1 MQVIKQPEHGRTS
14 FDWSDNTGGIDV
26 KMDGYVEENHLL
38 RCWGWLPLL
47 NWIGSYIIS
56 IVKTASKNIGALIC
70 SMKFLSPEIAL
81 YLYKVTIYP
90 CMEYC
95 CYVWASAPSCYLE
108 LLDKD
113 TVINST
119 PNADISKKH
128 ENRFF
133 LIRLKIFYIQALNFP
148 HVYWR
153 MLHKVWNQNF
163 AKIWVKSQVL
173 MQK

>member
-1 MQVIKQPEHGRTS
+1 MA
-14 FDWSDNTGGIDV
+14 
-26 KMDGYVEENHLL
+26 GYVEEKSSFKMLGLTFSFKLDWVLTLSLL
-38 RCWGWLPLL
+38 LKLPPTILEP
-47 NWIGSYIIS
+47 WF
-56 IVKTASKNIGALIC
+56 VPC
-70 SMKFLSPEIAL
+70 LSPEISL
-81 YLYKVTIYP
+81 YLYKVTICP

-95 CYVWASAPSCYLE
+95 FYVWASAPSCYLE

-163 AKIWVKSQVL
+163 AKIWAKSQVL